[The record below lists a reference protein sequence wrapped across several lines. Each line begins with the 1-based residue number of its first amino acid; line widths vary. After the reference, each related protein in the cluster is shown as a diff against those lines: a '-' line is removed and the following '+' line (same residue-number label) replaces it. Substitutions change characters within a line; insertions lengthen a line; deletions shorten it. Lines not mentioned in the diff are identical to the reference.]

1 MDLRGRIG
9 AMVLVHQHLYN
20 VGDASALA
28 APAYVRELGEQIQR
42 AYGREGI
49 ALAVDVD
56 DITLCLDTAV
66 PLGLIIGELLANA
79 FQHAFPAGRAGGIR
93 IALRALPDGR
103 IRLAVSDDGRGLPG
117 SAGPAR
123 KGALGLHIV
132 EALAAQIGARYRVHV
147 ARGTTFELL
156 VEDRRARAL

>member
-9 AMVLVHQHLYN
+9 AMALVHQHLYS

-28 APAYVRELGEQIQR
+28 APPYVRELGEQVQC

-49 ALAVDVD
+49 SLAVDID

-66 PLGLIIGELLANA
+66 PLGLIVGELLANA
-79 FQHAFPAGRAGGIR
+79 FQHAFPAGREGVIR
-93 IALRALPDGR
+93 IALRALPIGR

-117 SAGPAR
+117 SDQA
-123 KGALGLHIV
+123 ALD
-132 EALAAQIGARYRVHV
+132 ALAAELRGLGPELTIRTGAQ
-147 ARGTTFELL
+147 G
-156 VEDRRARAL
+156 RARPPHR